1 MTEAA
6 RLFHGCKPIRD
17 VFDWKASSPKSASSE
32 EGVLDVSSAENV
44 TTLPHRGGGNYDV
57 TRFNALRHGVL
68 SQHTVLPWEDG
79 AEYSTLLEAL
89 VAEHKPQGPTEEHL
103 IEELAGVIWRKRRLR
118 LGECAVHHHALKRAF
133 DPDGETARAAVIN
146 LIEDIDADCIGDAL
160 RTTDEQTAGDTA
172 DLEQDQAMTEEALR
186 ILADSSP
193 TAYSRALAALRTDT
207 HNWWEEQL
215 GWNAEDYEEG
225 QIPYA
230 ADPES
235 LKRFIED
242 EVLPWYEKRRQELDY
257 RPLIREQAFGEA
269 VDPDRLERLARYEV
283 HLDRKLE
290 RMLAMLFKLQE
301 LRRAA
306 NPT

>member
-1 MTEAA
+1 
-6 RLFHGCKPIRD
+6 
-17 VFDWKASSPKSASSE
+17 
-32 EGVLDVSSAENV
+32 VSSAENV

-146 LIEDIDADCIGDAL
+146 LIEDIDADCIGDAI

-215 GWNAEDYEEG
+215 VKIRMRLSGEPGIALTFPARPKGMHRKTYQRLQSAASNAEILA
-225 QIPYA
+225 Q
-230 ADPES
+230 
-235 LKRFIED
+235 
-242 EVLPWYEKRRQELDY
+242 
-257 RPLIREQAFGEA
+257 
-269 VDPDRLERLARYEV
+269 ERLVIALAR
-283 HLDRKLE
+283 LLPRSDR
-290 RMLAMLFKLQE
+290 RNG
-301 LRRAA
+301 RRSTGR
-306 NPT
+306 PRKEFWT